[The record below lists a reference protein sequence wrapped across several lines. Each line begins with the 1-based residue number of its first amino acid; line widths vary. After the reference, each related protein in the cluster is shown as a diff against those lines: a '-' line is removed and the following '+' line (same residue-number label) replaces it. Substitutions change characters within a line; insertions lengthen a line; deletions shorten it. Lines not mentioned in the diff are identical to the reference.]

1 MAIHLLPRTIKDRRK
16 QSNRLPINFDFQN
29 VIFRLDILIIE
40 KHVIRNEIV
49 YVKDEPTIL

>member
-1 MAIHLLPRTIKDRRK
+1 MAIHLLSRTIKDRRK
-16 QSNRLPINFDFQN
+16 QSNRLPMNFDFQN